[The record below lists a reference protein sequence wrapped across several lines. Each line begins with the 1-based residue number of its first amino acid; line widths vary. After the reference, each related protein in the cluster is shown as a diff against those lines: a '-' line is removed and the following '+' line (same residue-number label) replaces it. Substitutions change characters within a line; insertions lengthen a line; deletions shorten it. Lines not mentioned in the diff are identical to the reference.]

1 MSAAAAG
8 KKNDHPLPLSL
19 VGLPIPSVTVRAS
32 EEAAFD
38 SAVVA
43 PHAERLLRLAL
54 AVVDDPGEAQ
64 DAVQETLLVAWRHW
78 SSWERLTNPSAWL
91 TRVCVH
97 QCVRRRRLLGRW
109 VFWSPGRWAEEKAQM
124 ADLDEGLLDV
134 QRAYAH
140 LSPSQRAVLC
150 LHLQDGLTVEDCAAQ
165 LGIRPGTARSHLGR
179 ALSKLR
185 KELFDV

>member
-1 MSAAAAG
+1 MG
-8 KKNDHPLPLSL
+8 LTLS
-19 VGLPIPSVTVRAS
+19 PVTAQGA
-32 EEAAFD
+32 EEAAFEA
-38 SAVVA
+38 AVAA

-78 SSWERLTNPSAWL
+78 PSWARLANPSAWL

-97 QCVRRRRLLGRW
+97 QCVHRKRLLNRW
-109 VFWSPGRWAEEKAQM
+109 VFWSADQWAEAKAQLPE
-124 ADLDEGLLDV
+124 LDGRLLDLH
-134 QRAYAH
+134 RAYGH
-140 LSPSQRAVLC
+140 LSPSQRAVLY
-150 LHLQDGLTVEDCAAQ
+150 LHLQEGLTVEGCAGQ

-185 KELFDV
+185 KELLDV

>member
-1 MSAAAAG
+1 M
-8 KKNDHPLPLSL
+8 
-19 VGLPIPSVTVRAS
+19 GLTISPVTVQGS
-32 EEAAFD
+32 EEAAFE
-38 SAVVA
+38 SAVVT

-78 SSWERLTNPSAWL
+78 PSWARLTNPSAWL

-97 QCVRRRRLLGRW
+97 QCVHRRRLLERW
-109 VFWSPGRWAEEKAQM
+109 VFWSPDQWAAAKAQVSE
-124 ADLDEGLLDV
+124 LDGRLFDV
-134 QRAYAH
+134 HRAYLH
-140 LSPSQRAVLC
+140 LSPSQRAVLY
-150 LHLQDGLTVEDCAAQ
+150 LHLQEGLTVESCAGQ

-185 KELFDV
+185 RELIDV

>member
-1 MSAAAAG
+1 LAG
-8 KKNDHPLPLSL
+8 KKRDTPLPLSS
-19 VGLPIPSVTVRAS
+19 VGLNISPVTAQGS
-32 EEAAFD
+32 EEAAFEG
-38 SAVVA
+38 AVVA

-78 SSWERLTNPSAWL
+78 PSWARLANPSAWL

-97 QCVRRRRLLGRW
+97 QCVRRRRLLKRW
-109 VFWSPGRWAEEKAQM
+109 VFWSPDQWAAAKAQVP
-124 ADLDEGLLDV
+124 DLDGRLLDLH
-134 QRAYAH
+134 RAYLQ
-140 LSPSQRAVLC
+140 LSPSQRAVLY
-150 LHLQDGLTVEDCAAQ
+150 LHLQEGLTVESCAGQ

-185 KELFDV
+185 KELLDV

>member
-1 MSAAAAG
+1 M
-8 KKNDHPLPLSL
+8 
-19 VGLPIPSVTVRAS
+19 GLTISPVTVQGS
-32 EEAAFD
+32 EEAAFE

-78 SSWERLTNPSAWL
+78 SSWARLANPSAWL

-97 QCVRRRRLLGRW
+97 QCVRRRRLLKRW
-109 VFWSPGRWAEEKAQM
+109 VFWSPDQWAAAGAQGPELDGR
-124 ADLDEGLLDV
+124 LLDLH
-134 QRAYAH
+134 RAYRH
-140 LSPSQRAVLC
+140 LSPPQRAVLY
-150 LHLQDGLTVEDCAAQ
+150 LHLQEGLTVEECAGQ

-185 KELFDV
+185 KELLDV

>member
-1 MSAAAAG
+1 M
-8 KKNDHPLPLSL
+8 
-19 VGLPIPSVTVRAS
+19 GLNISPVAVQGS
-32 EEAAFD
+32 EEAAFK

-78 SSWERLTNPSAWL
+78 PSWARLTNPSAWL

-97 QCVRRRRLLGRW
+97 QCVHRRRLLERW
-109 VFWSPGRWAEEKAQM
+109 VFWSPDQWAAAKAQVSE
-124 ADLDEGLLDV
+124 LDGRLFDV
-134 QRAYAH
+134 HRAYLH
-140 LSPSQRAVLC
+140 LSPSQRAVLY
-150 LHLQDGLTVEDCAAQ
+150 LHLQEGLTVESCAGQ

-185 KELFDV
+185 RELIDV